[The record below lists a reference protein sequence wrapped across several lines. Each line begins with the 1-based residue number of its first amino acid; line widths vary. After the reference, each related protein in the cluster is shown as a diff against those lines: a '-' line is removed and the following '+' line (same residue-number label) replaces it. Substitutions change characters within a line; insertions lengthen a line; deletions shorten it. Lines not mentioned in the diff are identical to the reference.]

1 MHADSIG
8 HIAAEGTH
16 MARVPSIA
24 GLCML
29 LPLATVSCAA
39 SGLQESTPATAA
51 VAPGVL
57 SSGSAGLAP
66 FVSDPS
72 RIRMERRGDLDGD
85 GDEDVLLVLAPP
97 PGADARFDPRTLL
110 VLLRGADGKLAKAV
124 DNPAAIPCERCGG
137 MMGDPLQDIAI
148 GNSGFTLRLEGGS
161 RELWSQTFRFDYSRK
176 DAMWML
182 VSIEEGGA
190 DRATGNAAGKRR
202 SAEDFGAIP
211 LDRFSIDEFPAD
223 ALS

>member
-1 MHADSIG
+1 
-8 HIAAEGTH
+8 

-24 GLCML
+24 GLSMM

-39 SGLQESTPATAA
+39 SDVQVTTPASSAA
-51 VAPGVL
+51 AEGVM
-57 SSGSAGLAP
+57 SAGPAGLAS

-124 DNPAAIPCERCGG
+124 DNPEAIPCERCGG
-137 MMGDPLQDIAI
+137 MIGDPLQDISI
-148 GNSGFTLRLEGGS
+148 GKSGFTLRLEGGS

-202 SAEDFGAIP
+202 SVEDFGEIP